1 MKPIFFSLAVLAVW
15 GTLRAGPIDGDIDRI
30 LVEYFK
36 IQQMLAQD
44 TTKGVGEASRR
55 IADLAAAIR
64 AEGPA
69 AETAAA
75 IHQAAVDFTAPD
87 LDTARQQFFA
97 LSRPLLE
104 YLHQHYQGDRK
115 YFRYFCSMARRGWVQ
130 EDEEVRNPYLGRAM
144 LTCGERIG

>member
-1 MKPIFFSLAVLAVW
+1 MKQIFSSLAVFAVW
-15 GTLRAGPIDGDIDRI
+15 GSLWAGPIDSEIDRI

-36 IQQMLAQD
+36 IQRALARD
-44 TTKGVGEASRR
+44 TTKGVAEASRR
-55 IADLAAAIR
+55 IADLAATIR

-69 AETAAA
+69 AEAAAA
-75 IHQAAVDFTAPD
+75 IHKAAAGLTAPD

-104 YLHQHYQGDRK
+104 YLHQHYQGGRE
-115 YFRYFCSMARRGWVQ
+115 YFRYFCSMARKGWVQ
-130 EDEEVRNPYLGRAM
+130 EDEEVRNPYHGTAM